1 MNKALI
7 YVFESRPQ
15 FIILSVACVLAAAGA
30 AYWKAGNI
38 NLVYLALT
46 LAGAMSAH
54 ASVNILNDYSD
65 YKSGLDDMTPK
76 TPFSGGSGILPKK
89 LMSPKAALYYGL
101 ATLIVT
107 VLIGLYLVYARGWQ
121 LLLIGIPGILL
132 IVLYTDYI
140 TRSPMLCLLAPGLG
154 FGPCMVLGTYYVL
167 QGYYDLT
174 ALAVSLIPFFFV
186 CNLLL
191 LNQFPDIEAD
201 RAVGRRH
208 LLTLLEP
215 RKNTYIYAV
224 LITGAFLV
232 LIVSVY
238 LKLLPLLTLIGLI
251 SLPLAVATIGGVIKN
266 CENIPSLVPFL
277 GKNVIVILSTIFLVA
292 LGLFVS

>member
-15 FIILSVACVLAAAGA
+15 FIILSAACVMVGAGA
-30 AYWKAGNI
+30 AYWKAGSI
-38 NLVYLALT
+38 DLVYLALA

-65 YKSGLDDMTPK
+65 YKSGLDNMTPK
-76 TPFSGGSGILPKK
+76 TPFSGGSGILPQK
-89 LMSPKAALYYGL
+89 LMSPGAALYYGL

-107 VLIGLYLVYARGWQ
+107 VAIGAFLVYTRGWE
-121 LLLIGIPGILL
+121 LLLVGIPGVLL

-140 TRSPMLCLLAPGLG
+140 TRSPLLCLLAPGLG
-154 FGPCMVLGTYYVL
+154 FGPCIVLGTYFVL
-167 QGYYDLT
+167 QGYYDAT

-186 CNLLL
+186 SNLLL

-208 LLTLLEP
+208 LLTLVSP
-215 RKNTYIYAV
+215 RENTYIYTA
-224 LITGAFLV
+224 LIAGAFLALV
-232 LIVSVY
+232 ISVY
-238 LKLLPLLTLIGLI
+238 LKLLPLLTLAGLI
-251 SLPLAVATIGGVIKN
+251 SLPLAITTIAGVIKN

-277 GKNVIVILSTIFLVA
+277 GKNVIVILSTLSLVA
-292 LGLFVS
+292 LGLFIS